1 MFVEVQV
8 EQTRRPSWLKVCML
22 VIAFIILTAP
32 RVLAQP
38 APDEPLPMPTTHLF
52 LRTGPG
58 VLHGPDGKDYVVPQ
72 ESRIL
77 TRERWSELDAEMMR
91 LQEVETRIT
100 AENKSL
106 RKSADSFNWLPVAIG
121 AGLGIVA
128 GAYVGI
134 KLSK

>member
-8 EQTRRPSWLKVCML
+8 EQTRRPSWLKACML

-32 RVLAQP
+32 RVLAEP
-38 APDEPLPMPTTHLF
+38 APEPIPMPTTHLF
-52 LRTGPG
+52 LRTGDG
-58 VLHGPDGKDYVVPQ
+58 VLRGPDGKDYLIPQ

-77 TRERWSELDAEMMR
+77 TKERWSELDVEMMR
-91 LQEVETRIT
+91 LTEAETRLT

-121 AGLGIVA
+121 AGVGIVL
-128 GAYVGI
+128 GAYVGT